1 VQSINANLPEPSKE
15 QGFWHYYLLQIVIKS
30 MKLILQ
36 ESITGLGN
44 PGDLVQVKSGYGR
57 NYLLP
62 SGKAIIAN
70 EENMKVYEAKQEELK
85 LQEEKRL
92 ESAKEIFEKIN
103 EFSVS
108 QNVAI
113 SEEGTMYGSVGTK
126 EISELLEANDF
137 QIERSAVRLPEGS
150 LKELGNYVIDI
161 ELHPDV
167 VAKINLELKPEET

>member
-1 VQSINANLPEPSKE
+1 
-15 QGFWHYYLLQIVIKS
+15 

-70 EENMKVYEAKQEELK
+70 EENMKVYEARQEELK

-92 ESAKEIFEKIN
+92 ESSKEIYEKLNGLSI
-103 EFSVS
+103 S
-108 QNVAI
+108 QKVAI
-113 SEEGTMYGSVGTK
+113 SEEGSMYGSIGTK
-126 EISELLEANDF
+126 EISELLEVDNF
-137 QIERSAVRLPEGS
+137 MIERSSIRLPEGS
-150 LKELGNYVIDI
+150 LKALGSFEIDI
-161 ELHPDV
+161 ELHPEV
-167 VAKINLELKPEET
+167 IAKINLEIVPEES

>member
-1 VQSINANLPEPSKE
+1 
-15 QGFWHYYLLQIVIKS
+15 

-36 ESITGLGN
+36 ESIIGLGN

-161 ELHPDV
+161 ELHPEV
-167 VAKINLELKPEET
+167 IAKINLELKPEES

>member
-1 VQSINANLPEPSKE
+1 
-15 QGFWHYYLLQIVIKS
+15 

-62 SGKAIIAN
+62 TGKAIVAN

-137 QIERSAVRLPEGS
+137 QIERSSVRLPEGS
-150 LKELGNYVIDI
+150 LKEIGNYVIDI
-161 ELHPDV
+161 ELHPEV
-167 VAKINLELKPEET
+167 IAKVNLELKPEES

>member
-1 VQSINANLPEPSKE
+1 
-15 QGFWHYYLLQIVIKS
+15 

-62 SGKAIIAN
+62 LGKAIIAN

-108 QNVAI
+108 QSVAI

-161 ELHPDV
+161 ELHPEV
-167 VAKINLELKPEET
+167 IAKINLELKPEES

>member
-1 VQSINANLPEPSKE
+1 
-15 QGFWHYYLLQIVIKS
+15 

-62 SGKAIIAN
+62 TGKAIVAN
-70 EENMKVYEAKQEELK
+70 DENMKVYEAKQEELK
-85 LQEEKRL
+85 VQEEKRL

-103 EFSVS
+103 EFSIA

-161 ELHPDV
+161 ELHPEV
-167 VAKINLELKPEET
+167 IAKINLELKPEES

>member
-1 VQSINANLPEPSKE
+1 
-15 QGFWHYYLLQIVIKS
+15 

-70 EENMKVYEAKQEELK
+70 EENMNVYKAKQEELK

-103 EFSVS
+103 EFSAS

-126 EISELLEANDF
+126 EISELLEVNDF

-150 LKELGNYVIDI
+150 LKEIGNYVIDI
-161 ELHPDV
+161 ELHPEV
-167 VAKINLELKPEET
+167 VAKVNLELKPEES

>member
-1 VQSINANLPEPSKE
+1 
-15 QGFWHYYLLQIVIKS
+15 

-85 LQEEKRL
+85 LQEEKKL

-108 QNVAI
+108 QIVAI
-113 SEEGTMYGSVGTK
+113 SEEGTMYGSCLLYTSPSPRD
-126 EISELLEANDF
+126 ISGS
-137 QIERSAVRLPEGS
+137 RMPSSA
-150 LKELGNYVIDI
+150 
-161 ELHPDV
+161 
-167 VAKINLELKPEET
+167 

>member
-1 VQSINANLPEPSKE
+1 
-15 QGFWHYYLLQIVIKS
+15 

-62 SGKAIIAN
+62 TGKAIVAN

-92 ESAKEIFEKIN
+92 QLAKEIFEKIN
-103 EFSVS
+103 DFSVS

-126 EISELLEANDF
+126 EISELLEANNF

-161 ELHPDV
+161 ELHPEV
-167 VAKINLELKPEET
+167 IAKINLELKPEES

>member
-1 VQSINANLPEPSKE
+1 
-15 QGFWHYYLLQIVIKS
+15 

-108 QNVAI
+108 QYVAI

-126 EISELLEANDF
+126 EISELLEANNF

-150 LKELGNYVIDI
+150 LKELGNYMIDI
-161 ELHPDV
+161 ELHPEV
-167 VAKINLELKPEET
+167 IAKINLELKPEES

>member
-1 VQSINANLPEPSKE
+1 
-15 QGFWHYYLLQIVIKS
+15 

-62 SGKAIIAN
+62 TGKAIVAN
-70 EENMKVYEAKQEELK
+70 DENMKVYEARQEELK
-85 LQEEKRL
+85 VQEEKRL

-103 EFSVS
+103 ELSVS

-161 ELHPDV
+161 ELHPEV
-167 VAKINLELKPEET
+167 VAKINLELKSEES

>member
-1 VQSINANLPEPSKE
+1 
-15 QGFWHYYLLQIVIKS
+15 

-36 ESITGLGN
+36 ESITGLGD
-44 PGDLVQVKSGYGR
+44 PGDLDQVKSGYGR

-161 ELHPDV
+161 ELHPEV
-167 VAKINLELKPEET
+167 IAKINLELKPEES

>member
-1 VQSINANLPEPSKE
+1 
-15 QGFWHYYLLQIVIKS
+15 

-161 ELHPDV
+161 ELHPEV
-167 VAKINLELKPEET
+167 VAKINLELKPEEY

>member
-1 VQSINANLPEPSKE
+1 
-15 QGFWHYYLLQIVIKS
+15 

-103 EFSVS
+103 EFSIS
-108 QNVAI
+108 QYVAI

-161 ELHPDV
+161 ELHPEV
-167 VAKINLELKPEET
+167 IAKINLELKPEES

>member
-1 VQSINANLPEPSKE
+1 
-15 QGFWHYYLLQIVIKS
+15 

-85 LQEEKRL
+85 LQEEKRMK
-92 ESAKEIFEKIN
+92 SAKEIFEKLN
-103 EFSVS
+103 EFSIS

-126 EISELLEANDF
+126 EISELLEAKDF
-137 QIERSAVRLPEGS
+137 QIERSAVRLPQGS
-150 LKELGNYVIDI
+150 LKELGKYVIDI
-161 ELHPDV
+161 ELHPEV
-167 VAKINLELKPEET
+167 VAKINLELKPEES

>member
-1 VQSINANLPEPSKE
+1 
-15 QGFWHYYLLQIVIKS
+15 

-103 EFSVS
+103 EFSAS
-108 QNVAI
+108 QNIAI

-126 EISELLEANDF
+126 EISELLEANGF

-161 ELHPDV
+161 ELHPEV
-167 VAKINLELKPEET
+167 LAKINLELKPEES

>member
-1 VQSINANLPEPSKE
+1 
-15 QGFWHYYLLQIVIKS
+15 

-36 ESITGLGN
+36 ESITGLGS

-103 EFSVS
+103 ELSVS

-126 EISELLEANDF
+126 EISELLDANDF

-150 LKELGNYVIDI
+150 LKELGNYAINI
-161 ELHPDV
+161 ELHPEV
-167 VAKINLELKPEET
+167 VAKINLELKPEES

>member
-1 VQSINANLPEPSKE
+1 
-15 QGFWHYYLLQIVIKS
+15 

-62 SGKAIIAN
+62 SGKAIVAN
-70 EENMKVYEAKQEELK
+70 EENMKVYKAKQEELK

-150 LKELGNYVIDI
+150 LKEIGNYVIDI
-161 ELHPDV
+161 ELHPEV
-167 VAKINLELKPEET
+167 VAKVNLELKPEES

>member
-1 VQSINANLPEPSKE
+1 
-15 QGFWHYYLLQIVIKS
+15 

-108 QNVAI
+108 LNVAI

-150 LKELGNYVIDI
+150 LKELGNHVIDI
-161 ELHPDV
+161 ELHPEV
-167 VAKINLELKPEET
+167 VAKINLELKPEES

>member
-1 VQSINANLPEPSKE
+1 
-15 QGFWHYYLLQIVIKS
+15 

-62 SGKAIIAN
+62 TGKAIVAN

-92 ESAKEIFEKIN
+92 QLAKEIFEKIN
-103 EFSVS
+103 DFSVT

-161 ELHPDV
+161 ELHPEV

>member
-1 VQSINANLPEPSKE
+1 
-15 QGFWHYYLLQIVIKS
+15 

-62 SGKAIIAN
+62 TGKAILAN

-85 LQEEKRL
+85 LQEIKRL

-103 EFSVS
+103 EFTVS

-126 EISELLEANDF
+126 EISELLIANDF

-161 ELHPDV
+161 ELHPEV

>member
-1 VQSINANLPEPSKE
+1 
-15 QGFWHYYLLQIVIKS
+15 

-85 LQEEKRL
+85 LQEAKRL

-126 EISELLEANDF
+126 EISELLEANNF

-161 ELHPDV
+161 ELHPEV
-167 VAKINLELKPEET
+167 IAKINLELKPEES

>member
-1 VQSINANLPEPSKE
+1 
-15 QGFWHYYLLQIVIKS
+15 

-62 SGKAIIAN
+62 AGKAIIAN

-92 ESAKEIFEKIN
+92 VSAKEIFEKIN

-161 ELHPDV
+161 ELHPEV
-167 VAKINLELKPEET
+167 VAKINLELKPEES

>member
-1 VQSINANLPEPSKE
+1 
-15 QGFWHYYLLQIVIKS
+15 

-108 QNVAI
+108 QNVAT

-161 ELHPDV
+161 ELHPEV
-167 VAKINLELKPEET
+167 IAKINLELKPEES

>member
-1 VQSINANLPEPSKE
+1 
-15 QGFWHYYLLQIVIKS
+15 

-70 EENMKVYEAKQEELK
+70 EENMKVYEARQEELK
-85 LQEEKRL
+85 LQEEKRMK
-92 ESAKEIFEKIN
+92 SAKEIFEKLN
-103 EFSVS
+103 EFSIS

-150 LKELGNYVIDI
+150 LKELGKYVIDI
-161 ELHPDV
+161 ELHPEV
-167 VAKINLELKPEET
+167 VAKINLELKPEES

>member
-1 VQSINANLPEPSKE
+1 
-15 QGFWHYYLLQIVIKS
+15 

-113 SEEGTMYGSVGTK
+113 SEEGTMYGSIGTK
-126 EISELLEANDF
+126 EISELLDANDF

-161 ELHPDV
+161 ELHPEV
-167 VAKINLELKPEET
+167 IAKINLELKPEES

>member
-1 VQSINANLPEPSKE
+1 
-15 QGFWHYYLLQIVIKS
+15 

-92 ESAKEIFEKIN
+92 VSAKEIFEKIN

-161 ELHPDV
+161 ELHPEV
-167 VAKINLELKPEET
+167 VAKINLELKPEES

>member
-1 VQSINANLPEPSKE
+1 
-15 QGFWHYYLLQIVIKS
+15 

-62 SGKAIIAN
+62 TGKAIVAN
-70 EENMKVYEAKQEELK
+70 EENMKVYEVKQEELK

-92 ESAKEIFEKIN
+92 ESAKEIFEEIN

-137 QIERSAVRLPEGS
+137 QIERSSVRLPEGS
-150 LKELGNYVIDI
+150 LKEIGNYVIDI
-161 ELHPDV
+161 ELHPEV
-167 VAKINLELKPEET
+167 IAKVNLELKPEES

>member
-1 VQSINANLPEPSKE
+1 
-15 QGFWHYYLLQIVIKS
+15 

-126 EISELLEANDF
+126 EISELLDANNF

-161 ELHPDV
+161 ELHPEV
-167 VAKINLELKPEET
+167 IAKINLELKPEES

>member
-1 VQSINANLPEPSKE
+1 
-15 QGFWHYYLLQIVIKS
+15 

-85 LQEEKRL
+85 FQEEKRL

-161 ELHPDV
+161 ELHPEV
-167 VAKINLELKPEET
+167 LAKINLELKPEES

>member
-1 VQSINANLPEPSKE
+1 
-15 QGFWHYYLLQIVIKS
+15 

-70 EENMKVYEAKQEELK
+70 EENMKVYEARQEELK

-92 ESAKEIFEKIN
+92 ESSKAIYEKLNGLSI
-103 EFSVS
+103 S
-108 QNVAI
+108 QKVAI
-113 SEEGTMYGSVGTK
+113 SEEGSMYGSIGTK
-126 EISELLEANDF
+126 EISELLEVDNF
-137 QIERSAVRLPEGS
+137 VIERSSIRLPEGS
-150 LKELGNYVIDI
+150 LKALGSFEIDI
-161 ELHPDV
+161 ELHPEV
-167 VAKINLELKPEET
+167 IAKINLEIVPEES

>member
-1 VQSINANLPEPSKE
+1 
-15 QGFWHYYLLQIVIKS
+15 

-36 ESITGLGN
+36 ESITGLGS

-103 EFSVS
+103 ELSIS

-126 EISELLEANDF
+126 EISELLDANDF

-161 ELHPDV
+161 ELHPEV
-167 VAKINLELKPEET
+167 VAKINLELKPEES

>member
-1 VQSINANLPEPSKE
+1 
-15 QGFWHYYLLQIVIKS
+15 

-126 EISELLEANDF
+126 EISELLEVNNF

-161 ELHPDV
+161 ELHPEV
-167 VAKINLELKPEET
+167 IAKINLELKPEES

>member
-1 VQSINANLPEPSKE
+1 
-15 QGFWHYYLLQIVIKS
+15 

-62 SGKAIIAN
+62 TGKAIVAN

-92 ESAKEIFEKIN
+92 QLAKEIFEKIN
-103 EFSVS
+103 DFSVS

-161 ELHPDV
+161 ELHPEV
-167 VAKINLELKPEET
+167 VAQINLELKPEET

>member
-1 VQSINANLPEPSKE
+1 
-15 QGFWHYYLLQIVIKS
+15 

-44 PGDLVQVKSGYGR
+44 PGDLVQVRSGYGR

-62 SGKAIIAN
+62 SGKAIVAN

-103 EFSVS
+103 DFSVS

-126 EISELLEANDF
+126 EISDLLESNNF
-137 QIERSAVRLPEGS
+137 LIERSSIRLPEGS
-150 LKELGNYVIDI
+150 LKELGTYTIDI

-167 VAKINLELKPEET
+167 IAKVNLELKPEES

>member
-1 VQSINANLPEPSKE
+1 
-15 QGFWHYYLLQIVIKS
+15 

-44 PGDLVQVKSGYGR
+44 PGDLVQVKSGNGR

-85 LQEEKRL
+85 LQEEKRQ

-161 ELHPDV
+161 ELHPEV
-167 VAKINLELKPEET
+167 VAKINLELKPEES

>member
-1 VQSINANLPEPSKE
+1 
-15 QGFWHYYLLQIVIKS
+15 

-62 SGKAIIAN
+62 TGKAIVAN

-92 ESAKEIFEKIN
+92 ESAKEIFDKIN

-137 QIERSAVRLPEGS
+137 QIERSAVRLPDGS
-150 LKELGNYVIDI
+150 LKEIGNYVIDI
-161 ELHPDV
+161 ELHPEV
-167 VAKINLELKPEET
+167 IAKVNLELKPEES

>member
-1 VQSINANLPEPSKE
+1 
-15 QGFWHYYLLQIVIKS
+15 

-62 SGKAIIAN
+62 LGKAIIAN

-150 LKELGNYVIDI
+150 LKELGKYVIDI
-161 ELHPDV
+161 ELHPEV
-167 VAKINLELKPEET
+167 VAKINLELKSEES

>member
-1 VQSINANLPEPSKE
+1 
-15 QGFWHYYLLQIVIKS
+15 

-108 QNVAI
+108 QKVAI

-161 ELHPDV
+161 ELHPEV
-167 VAKINLELKPEET
+167 IAKINLELKPEES